1 MEYILPLFALAA
13 VILTVNFF
21 LPDRAKK
28 GTATVHSKPLYQYS
42 RKAEFITPSEKEF
55 FKILSEVAADRYYIF
70 PQIHLSSLFKN
81 ETKGRYYKLAFQIIN
96 RRSVDYVLCDKTTLE
111 PVYAVELDDSTHN
124 RPGVIKRDSE
134 VDQLFAEHNL
144 PLVRFSN
151 YRSLTQDDIAKRFF
165 EAHSSQPAN

>member
-111 PVYAVELDDSTHN
+111 PVYAVELDDSTHK
-124 RPGVIKRDSE
+124 GQALSS
-134 VDQLFAEHNL
+134 A
-144 PLVRFSN
+144 
-151 YRSLTQDDIAKRFF
+151 IAKSTSCLPSIICPWFDLVII
-165 EAHSSQPAN
+165 EA